1 MSPYSSIAFSI
12 LSTKLC
18 TQFCLRIAHIGV
30 DYDGTFGK
38 INRRGHHGSGSCC
51 NTALASM
58 RYVQCVQAGQKIH
71 SPDPSD
77 PLNAQQVF
85 VANALLSKADR
96 LETSELATVELPHVL
111 FDCIDELM
119 ERIITKCQK
128 DIPTGTKIALLGGI
142 QINAEFPRLKCENCL
157 SYLYENYSLD
167 LCCVV
172 LFHFKNL
179 RFYGYD
185 ITLQL
190 QGITTDPHSLATI
203 GLDTRSVSKGTT
215 AFLAFGSASYRIVS
229 TSTTSNTKTINKN
242 NTYRLNV
249 DVGKAYDLTDI
260 KLTIRVTPM

>member
-12 LSTKLC
+12 LSNKLC

-142 QINAEFPRLKCENCL
+142 QINAGEGLPDYFLAKKFQL
-157 SYLYENYSLD
+157 LD
-167 LCCVV
+167 
-172 LFHFKNL
+172 
-179 RFYGYD
+179 
-185 ITLQL
+185 
-190 QGITTDPHSLATI
+190 
-203 GLDTRSVSKGTT
+203 SKGELSQDLLTN
-215 AFLAFGSASYRIVS
+215 LMDEG
-229 TSTTSNTKTINKN
+229 TKDP
-242 NTYRLNV
+242 R
-249 DVGKAYDLTDI
+249 A
-260 KLTIRVTPM
+260 KLRQRK